1 MSYKD
6 LHWLAVSLLCTLCL
20 ASIAMSLHTLA
31 SPPEPQTTIND
42 LLSVGFTLTDPEGHE
57 VDRFD
62 E

>member
-1 MSYKD
+1 
-6 LHWLAVSLLCTLCL
+6 
-20 ASIAMSLHTLA
+20 MSLHTLA